1 MDENDK
7 TQQEL
12 EKIQDELVTK
22 GMSRRKFLN
31 RLKAAGVGFGAFAV
45 LGNEAAKAST
55 GDAVSLQSTNPA
67 IDGIIEDSR
76 AQNENGEGE
85 TEVAQYYRYYRRG
98 YRRYYRRGYRR
109 YYGRYRRYY
118 RRYYGRYRR
127 YYRRYYG
134 RYRRF
139 YF

>member
-1 MDENDK
+1 MDMEKDDK

-12 EKIQDELVTK
+12 ENIQEELKTT
-22 GMSRRKFLN
+22 GMSRRKFLD

-45 LGNEAAKAST
+45 LGNEAAQAAT

-67 IDGIIEDSR
+67 IGDIIDEGR
-76 AQNENGEGE
+76 AQAAEGEGDAKF
-85 TEVAQYYRYYRRG
+85 EVAQ

-109 YYGRYRRYY
+109 YYSRYRRYY
-118 RRYYGRYRR
+118 RRYSRYQYRR
-127 YYRRYYG
+127 YYRRYG
-134 RYRRF
+134 RF